1 LYDECREYRGRR
13 QDVTDEHAPGA
24 TLLGYLHVLRRRIWV
39 VVPTV
44 LLVQLAAVFFTL
56 RQSDLYEASAE
67 VLLSRQSLAAT
78 LTDTPDPLSSQEP
91 DRFAQTEA
99 DLARVPQV
107 AEQVVRATGIGT
119 PEQLL
124 AASSVSPKRDS
135 DLLVFTVEDGDQERA
150 ATLATAYASAF
161 SRYRRELG
169 TIAYRQARRGLE
181 DRIATLRAERPRRR
195 RLIADLAE
203 KVQEL
208 RTLETLQV
216 GNTSVVRSARGAAQ
230 VRPTPRR
237 NGILGLA
244 LGLVLGIGLGFL
256 RDALDTRVRSAE
268 DVAEGLGLPLLARL
282 PEPPRRLRDEEE
294 LVMFAEPTSSRAEAF
309 RVLRTNVEFANLDR
323 GARTIMV
330 TSALEGEGKSTTVA
344 NLAIAFA
351 RAGKRVV
358 LVDLDVRRPI
368 LDRFFQLGGVPGL
381 TDVVLGYVE
390 LEDAI
395 AHISVAHGERAVK
408 WRATGNG
415 TASVEGVVDVLP
427 CGPLPPDAGE
437 FVATQAITEIL
448 KRLRE
453 RYELV
458 LVDSPPLLHVGD
470 AMTLAAR
477 IDGLLLVSSLRL
489 ARRQLLAESR
499 RILETL
505 PAETLGVVVAAAQL
519 EDDRYRADYEIHPES
534 RPAREPVAP

>member
-24 TLLGYLHVLRRRIWV
+24 TLLGYLGVLRRRIWV
-39 VVPTV
+39 IVPTV

-56 RQSDLYEASAE
+56 RQSDVYEASSE

-78 LTDTPDPLSSQEP
+78 LTDTPDPLSSQEA

-107 AEQVVRATGIGT
+107 AEQVVKATGIGT
-119 PEQLL
+119 PGQLL
-124 AASSVSPKRDS
+124 ASSSVSPKRDS

-150 ATLATAYASAF
+150 ATLATAYARAF
-161 SRYRRELG
+161 SRYRSELG
-169 TIAYRQARRGLE
+169 TIAYRRARRGLE
-181 DRIATLRAERPRRR
+181 DRIATLRAERPRRT
-195 RLIADLAE
+195 RLIADLAD
-203 KVQEL
+203 KVQQL
-208 RTLETLQV
+208 RTLEALQV
-216 GNTSVVRSARGAAQ
+216 GNTYVVRSASGATQ
-230 VRPTPRR
+230 VSPTPRR
-237 NGILGLA
+237 NAILGLA
-244 LGLVLGIGLGFL
+244 LGLVLGIGIGFL
-256 RDALDTRVRSAE
+256 REALDTRVRSAE
-268 DVAEGLGLPLLARL
+268 EIAESLGLPLLARL
-282 PEPPRRLRDEEE
+282 PEPLRRDEE
-294 LVMFAEPTSSRAEAF
+294 LVMLTEPTSSRAEAF

-330 TSALEGEGKSTTVA
+330 TSALEREGKSTTVA
-344 NLAIAFA
+344 NLAVAFA
-351 RAGKRVV
+351 RAGKRVA
-358 LVDLDVRRPI
+358 LVDLDVRRPV

-390 LEDAI
+390 VEDAI
-395 AHISVAHGERAVK
+395 AHVSVAHGETAAKSRS
-408 WRATGNG
+408 TGNG
-415 TASVEGVVDVLP
+415 TASVDAVVDVVP
-427 CGPLPPDAGE
+427 CGPLPPNAGE
-437 FVATQAITEIL
+437 FVATQAIAEVL
-448 KRLRE
+448 QWLRE

-470 AMTLAAR
+470 AMTLAAKV
-477 IDGLLLVSSLRL
+477 DGLLLVSSLRL

-519 EDDRYRADYEIHPES
+519 EEDRYRTGDYDRSES
-534 RPAREPVAP
+534 RPAPREPVAP